1 MIAER
6 LDLISMAENYLKRA
20 LEIDPNFAN
29 AYNSLGYTLLE
40 RTNRLKEAGENIRK
54 AYQLDPSNPYIL
66 DSMGWLS
73 FKEKKYTRSNRI
85 SQRCFTAS
93 RE

>member
-40 RTNRLKEAGENIRK
+40 RT
-54 AYQLDPSNPYIL
+54 
-66 DSMGWLS
+66 
-73 FKEKKYTRSNRI
+73 T
-85 SQRCFTAS
+85 TV
-93 RE
+93 